1 MGNDSK
7 TVLAVCAYIGWY
19 PTEIIQ
25 DKSSNNTEKK
35 QITYHPTS
43 SGPWSGYPRVG
54 SLLSARLLV
63 VAGSKWKSG
72 DAGGGARQEWRRPR
86 FGCSHGPMVVVVA
99 RATEQGESGEAE
111 RGGDAAEVK
120 PATRA
125 AMGEEDA
132 NRADRLANWAKPRLI
147 WIRGP
152 ILIPGESKRAEWI
165 GREAAR

>member
-63 VAGSKWKSG
+63 VAGSKWRSG
-72 DAGGGARQEWRRPR
+72 DAGGGARQEWRRPS

-99 RATEQGESGEAE
+99 RATEQGESGEPR
-111 RGGDAAEVK
+111 RGEKTYHIRSPCKLGQAQVNLNRR
-120 PATRA
+120 PTRA
-125 AMGEEDA
+125 RRGKVRWRRP
-132 NRADRLANWAKPRLI
+132 NLKNSVQVLAVSLNP
-147 WIRGP
+147 
-152 ILIPGESKRAEWI
+152 
-165 GREAAR
+165 